1 MQIETLESRTFLSAD
16 ANTVTVPLRDSVSGN
31 LPANHLEGTAS
42 LLGKFTAAFNDQ
54 GVVVFTAANG
64 DELFALPTVL
74 APTDDP
80 TVWHTEGIF
89 VGGTGR
95 FEGATGTFSH
105 EVIFTDAQG
114 DFIYDAQTVIT
125 LQRPWNDAALA

>member
-1 MQIETLESRTFLSAD
+1 MQLETLESRTFLSGD
-16 ANTVTVPLRDSVSGN
+16 PGTVTIPLRDSVSGN

-80 TVWHTEGIF
+80 TVLHAEGIF

-95 FEGATGTFSH
+95 FAGATGTFSH
-105 EVIFTDAQG
+105 DVILVDAQG
-114 DFIYDAQTVIT
+114 DIVYQAQTMIT
-125 LQRPWNDAALA
+125 LQRPWNDHV

>member
-1 MQIETLESRTFLSAD
+1 MNVEVLESRMLMSA
-16 ANTVTVPLRDSVSGN
+16 NPGTVTVPLRDSVSGN
-31 LPANHLEGTAS
+31 LPGNYLEGTAS

-64 DELFALPTVL
+64 DQLFAQPTVL

-89 VGGTGR
+89 IGGTGR

-105 EVIFTDAQG
+105 DVIFTDDQG
-114 DFIYDAQTVIT
+114 DFA
-125 LQRPWNDAALA
+125 

>member
-1 MQIETLESRTFLSAD
+1 MAIHISNSNLWRTVMNVEALESRTFLSA
-16 ANTVTVPLRDSVSGN
+16 ASGTVTVPIRDSVVGN
-31 LPANHLEGTAS
+31 LPANHFEGTAS

-80 TVWHTEGIF
+80 TVLHTEGIF

-95 FEGATGTFSH
+95 FGGATGTFSH
-105 EVIFTDAQG
+105 DVILTD
-114 DFIYDAQTVIT
+114 
-125 LQRPWNDAALA
+125 

>member
-1 MQIETLESRTFLSAD
+1 MQFEALESRTLLSA
-16 ANTVTVPLRDSVSGN
+16 NTGTVTVPIRDWVEGN
-31 LPANHLEGTAS
+31 LPANHFEGIAS

-64 DELFALPTVL
+64 DQLFALPTEL
-74 APTDDP
+74 APTEDP
-80 TVWHTEGIF
+80 TVLHTEGIF

-105 EVIFTDAQG
+105 DVIITDALG
-114 DFIYDAQTVIT
+114 DIEYQAQTMIT
-125 LQRPWNDAALA
+125 LQRPWNDHALK

>member
-1 MQIETLESRTFLSAD
+1 MIEALESRTFLSAD
-16 ANTVTVPLRDSVSGN
+16 PGTVTVPIRDSLVGN
-31 LPANHLEGTAS
+31 LPANQFEGTAS

-64 DELFALPTVL
+64 DELFALPTELV
-74 APTDDP
+74 PTDDP
-80 TVWHTEGIF
+80 TVLHTEGIF

-105 EVIFTDAQG
+105 DVILTDAQG
-114 DFIYDAQTVIT
+114 DIMYQAQTMIT
-125 LQRPWNDAALA
+125 LQRPWNDNALA